1 MVTENY
7 SKVTV
12 MGEVQEEP
20 RCIVKYG
27 IEQIFQ
33 TIISYKCL
41 SGKTDT
47 FVINY
52 LSGTGVEHYKGMFI
66 HISEDT
72 LRSTRYQSITKIY
85 IKADVITVLDAE
97 PEVYANEVELKG
109 ILVREPKLR
118 KSYADD
124 RTDISDMVIRV
135 PRNQGKV
142 SYIPVVAWNNNAR
155 LVLECTVGGTLT
167 ISGRLQSHTTGK
179 GYLMT
184 EVTATTFDFTA

>member
-27 IEQIFQ
+27 IEQIFE
-33 TIISYKCL
+33 TVITYKRT

-52 LSGTGVEHYKGMFI
+52 SAGTGVELHKGMFI
-66 HISEDT
+66 HISEGT
-72 LRSTRYQSITKIY
+72 LRSTRYQGITKIY